1 MASTSLITGASSGL
15 GTEYAR
21 QLARRGDHLVL
32 VARDAARLEELA
44 AELTRAGAA
53 EVEVLSADLSSP
65 EGIAT
70 VVERLTDEARPVEAL
85 INSAGFGLPLAF
97 ERNDIE
103 DEARHLRLHVEVP
116 MRLMHAALPGMLARR
131 SGAILNISSASAVMP
146 RSTYAAVKSWQVM
159 FSRWASSQYRSRG
172 VTVTAVCPGYTH
184 TDFHARL
191 GLAKGEE
198 GIPDWLWL
206 EVPRVVSESLR
217 DVERGKAV
225 SVPSKRYKAIYT
237 VARLAPTGLMAKL
250 AARGR

>member
-1 MASTSLITGASSGL
+1 MTTTSLITGASSGL
-15 GTEYAR
+15 GAEYAR

-32 VARDAARLEELA
+32 VARDAARLEELTS
-44 AELTRAGAA
+44 ELERAGAGG
-53 EVEVLSADLSSP
+53 VEVLSADLSSP
-65 EGIAT
+65 GGIAS
-70 VVERLTDEARPVEAL
+70 VVGRVSEAARPVDTL
-85 INSAGFGLPLAF
+85 VNSAGFGLPLAF
-97 ERNDIE
+97 EENDIE

-116 MRLMHAALPGMLARR
+116 MRLMHAVLPGMLERR

-159 FSRWASSQYRSRG
+159 FSRWASSYYRSRG

-206 EVPRVVSESLR
+206 EAPRVVEESLR
-217 DVERGKAV
+217 DAARGKAV

-237 VARLAPTGLMAKL
+237 VARLAPTGLMA
-250 AARGR
+250 R

>member
-1 MASTSLITGASSGL
+1 MTSTSLITGASSGL

-32 VARDAARLEELA
+32 VARDRSRLEELA

-53 EVEVLSADLSSP
+53 EVEVLGADLSAA
-65 EGIAT
+65 EGIAA
-70 VVERLTDEARPVEAL
+70 VVDRLTDPARPVETL

-97 ERNDIE
+97 EKNDIE
-103 DEARHLRLHVEVP
+103 DEVRHLRLHDEVP
-116 MRLMHAALPGMLARR
+116 MRLMHAVLPGMLTRR
-131 SGAILNISSASAVMP
+131 SGTILNISSVSAVTP
-146 RSTYAAVKSWQVM
+146 RSTYGAAKAWLVM
-159 FSRWASSQYRSRG
+159 FSRWANSRYRSRG

-198 GIPDWLWL
+198 GISKWMWL
-206 EVPRVVSESLR
+206 EAPRVVEESLL
-217 DVERGKAV
+217 DAARGKAV

-237 VARLAPTGLMAKL
+237 VARLAPTGLVARV

>member
-1 MASTSLITGASSGL
+1 MTSTSLITGASSGL

-32 VARDAARLEELA
+32 VARNAERLEELSG
-44 AELTRAGAA
+44 ELTLKGAA

-65 EGIAT
+65 AGIAA
-70 VVERLTDEARPVEAL
+70 VVERLTDTARPVDML

-116 MRLMHAALPGMLARR
+116 MRLMHAVLPGMLERR
-131 SGAILNISSASAVMP
+131 SGTILNIASASAVMP
-146 RSTYAAVKSWQVM
+146 RSTYGAVKSWQVM
-159 FSRWASSQYRSRG
+159 FSRWASSRYRSRG

-198 GIPDWLWL
+198 GISDWLWL
-206 EVPRVVSESLR
+206 EAPRVVGESLR
-217 DVERGKAV
+217 DVEKGKAV